1 MNLTDED
8 SSTYHSHGACTPI
21 SPSRTPEWQ
30 PVASEQNLD
39 VFPSSASP
47 VRSLSSSASST
58 AEAQRKKQKSPS
70 VRSNDGEI
78 HQLEFTMHPLPDLSI
93 QGRESTKAGHLG
105 LSNGERTDEH
115 PHSGGNDDGTSS
127 IEFAIDDESF
137 RESKSP
143 ILSGFQFVQNP
154 SVTFREASAPPQ
166 CSGGDGDAKRT
177 AEPSNKHGTNLANV
191 YENNKYTQRRG
202 TETKKKA
209 KEMLKI
215 SPWHLEEKTMNT
227 SSHTGQTSVESGSL
241 RHSGETEGDIQGA
254 NRLRRKEKVE
264 PRSQWSGRG
273 SCASK
278 KGERRSSHG
287 EKSNSSLPAVPT
299 RSASDDNRPRRRQ
312 VSNGTSSVRSHSSD
326 FTPKRSLRASPRRG
340 RAFLYPCRVQE
351 SASMPRTHS
360 APLRAVVA
368 NSPALDRLRRRRTLE
383 SSQRGRIK
391 EKEDILAMLDDEM
404 ENICNQVREYDMI
417 TEYEMLRSPFER
429 LYHMNNRRDR
439 DERRCRIYHYMKL
452 EEAKKRLMAETE
464 ESAARRRE
472 RLLKRE
478 QRREEFFDRLYC
490 TTPNRVNNSQ
500 LNSFQTT
507 RSGASAVNNALF
519 QRLYNEGVQSMAEKR
534 EKARRA
540 ELNREQK
547 ELEEALHARILARL
561 ELNTPPGRLLT
572 PREREVEAENIKHK
586 LIQDPN
592 QLREYL
598 KTSRL
603 SKEEEDAMA
612 WRLSRQGYN
621 SAAKLAK
628 QKEEK
633 ELRGC
638 TFHPTTN
645 KNFIIRGGWAAA
657 RYSKATVASLSRVKK
672 DESKPSPA
680 NSPQRSG
687 SRIQKV
693 ACEQLYMKALKQRE
707 RQKTLVEEADK
718 QKRLSLLKAKLKED
732 HHFRRRV
739 ELDPSLAQRF
749 MASLVV

>member
-1 MNLTDED
+1 
-8 SSTYHSHGACTPI
+8 
-21 SPSRTPEWQ
+21 
-30 PVASEQNLD
+30 
-39 VFPSSASP
+39 
-47 VRSLSSSASST
+47 
-58 AEAQRKKQKSPS
+58 
-70 VRSNDGEI
+70 
-78 HQLEFTMHPLPDLSI
+78 
-93 QGRESTKAGHLG
+93 
-105 LSNGERTDEH
+105 
-115 PHSGGNDDGTSS
+115 
-127 IEFAIDDESF
+127 
-137 RESKSP
+137 
-143 ILSGFQFVQNP
+143 
-154 SVTFREASAPPQ
+154 
-166 CSGGDGDAKRT
+166 
-177 AEPSNKHGTNLANV
+177 
-191 YENNKYTQRRG
+191 
-202 TETKKKA
+202 
-209 KEMLKI
+209 
-215 SPWHLEEKTMNT
+215 
-227 SSHTGQTSVESGSL
+227 
-241 RHSGETEGDIQGA
+241 
-254 NRLRRKEKVE
+254 
-264 PRSQWSGRG
+264 
-273 SCASK
+273 
-278 KGERRSSHG
+278 
-287 EKSNSSLPAVPT
+287 
-299 RSASDDNRPRRRQ
+299 
-312 VSNGTSSVRSHSSD
+312 
-326 FTPKRSLRASPRRG
+326 
-340 RAFLYPCRVQE
+340 
-351 SASMPRTHS
+351 
-360 APLRAVVA
+360 
-368 NSPALDRLRRRRTLE
+368 
-383 SSQRGRIK
+383 
-391 EKEDILAMLDDEM
+391 
-404 ENICNQVREYDMI
+404 
-417 TEYEMLRSPFER
+417 
-429 LYHMNNRRDR
+429 
-439 DERRCRIYHYMKL
+439 
-452 EEAKKRLMAETE
+452 
-464 ESAARRRE
+464 
-472 RLLKRE
+472 
-478 QRREEFFDRLYC
+478 
-490 TTPNRVNNSQ
+490 
-500 LNSFQTT
+500 
-507 RSGASAVNNALF
+507 
-519 QRLYNEGVQSMAEKR
+519 MAEKR